1 LSDLSPFQPVGPYF
15 HVMLRDEPRGHDTLV
30 TADSRGERITIEGTL
45 FDGAGAPMT
54 DGFVE
59 IWQADAR
66 GHFHHPADPA
76 ASDADPHFR
85 GYGRTATDDTGR
97 FQFDT
102 VRPGAVAGP
111 DGRPQAPHILVSVL
125 APGVL
130 TRHVTR
136 LYFGGD
142 PAVERDAV
150 LQLVPAARRATLIA
164 RPVGPGQYCFDIH
177 LQGERETV
185 FFDV

>member
-1 LSDLSPFQPVGPYF
+1 
-15 HVMLRDEPRGHDTLV
+15 MLRDEPRGHVTLA
-30 TADSRGERITIEGTL
+30 TAESRGERITVEGTL
-45 FDGAGAPMT
+45 FDGAGAPVT

-59 IWQADAR
+59 IWQADADGR
-66 GHFHHPADPA
+66 FHHPADPGS
-76 ASDADPHFR
+76 SDADPNFR
-85 GYGRTATDDTGR
+85 GYGRTATDDDGR

-102 VRPGAVAGP
+102 VKPGIVAGP
-111 DGRPQAPHILVSVL
+111 GGRPQASHILVSVL

-142 PAVERDAV
+142 SAADEDAV
-150 LQLVPAARRATLIA
+150 IQLVPANRQATLIA
-164 RPVGPGQYCFDIH
+164 EPVAPGRYRFDIH

>member
-1 LSDLSPFQPVGPYF
+1 MRPLSPFQPVGPYF

-30 TADSRGERITIEGTL
+30 TTESRGERITIEGTL

-54 DGFVE
+54 DGLVE
-59 IWQADAR
+59 IWQADADGR
-66 GHFHHPADPA
+66 FHHPADPA
-76 ASDADPHFR
+76 AGEADPHFR
-85 GYGRTATDDTGR
+85 GYGRTATDDAGR
-97 FQFDT
+97 FLFDT

-111 DGRPQAPHILVSVL
+111 DGRPQAAHILISVL

-136 LYFGGD
+136 LYFEDD
-142 PAVERDAV
+142 PAADEDAV
-150 LQLVPAARRATLIA
+150 LQLVPAGRRATLIA
-164 RPVGPGQYCFDIH
+164 QPVAPGRYRFDIR

>member
-1 LSDLSPFQPVGPYF
+1 
-15 HVMLRDEPRGHDTLV
+15 MLRDEPRGHDTLV
-30 TADSRGERITIEGTL
+30 TVRSRGERITIEGTL

-59 IWQADAR
+59 IWQADADGR
-66 GHFHHPADPA
+66 FHHPSDPA
-76 ASDADPHFR
+76 ARDADPYFR
-85 GYGRTATDDTGR
+85 GYGRTATDDAGR
-97 FQFDT
+97 FQFAT
-102 VRPGAVAGP
+102 VRPGAVPGP
-111 DGRPQAPHILVSVL
+111 DGKPQAPHILVSVL

-142 PAVERDAV
+142 STVDDDPVF
-150 LQLVPAARRATLIA
+150 LLVPADRRATLIA
-164 RPVGPGQYCFDIH
+164 EAVASGRYRFDIRM
-177 LQGERETV
+177 QGDRETV